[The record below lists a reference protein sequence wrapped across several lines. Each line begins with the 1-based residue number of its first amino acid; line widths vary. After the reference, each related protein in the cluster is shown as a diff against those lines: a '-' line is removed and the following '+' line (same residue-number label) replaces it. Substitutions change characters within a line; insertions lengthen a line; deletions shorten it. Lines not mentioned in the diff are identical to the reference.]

1 VLLPLE
7 ADEKLEALKHY
18 YGITYTNEL
27 VVRGIEAKRHDAP
40 NFIKDF
46 QSELLYM
53 LFDCKDSAEI
63 VSRGYDNALL
73 LVTRTIDR
81 VMTGELELEDLVV
94 SKILRQDLYKYR
106 SLFPHASAALRL
118 TEAGVPLTR
127 GDTIQY
133 IYTDAAHSNPLQRVT
148 PGEFIDEGKEQVY
161 DKEKLLEAA
170 ETVLGYFGFDR
181 TLFGV
186 TSRSKNRKW
195 WYQLREQRQKDIDIE
210 KSSNI

>member
-1 VLLPLE
+1 
-7 ADEKLEALKHY
+7 
-18 YGITYTNEL
+18 
-27 VVRGIEAKRHDAP
+27 
-40 NFIKDF
+40 
-46 QSELLYM
+46 M
-53 LFDCKDSAEI
+53 
-63 VSRGYDNALL
+63 
-73 LVTRTIDR
+73 
-81 VMTGELELEDLVV
+81 
-94 SKILRQDLYKYR
+94 
-106 SLFPHASAALRL
+106 
-118 TEAGVPLTR
+118 TR

-148 PGEFIDEGKEQVY
+148 PGEFIDEGREQVY